1 MSSSSDQI
9 AHIAAA
15 VPALPPPEAPEELH
29 SLARTYGGS
38 LLNYHRVVAQALG
51 ILEAQAGLVRS
62 LATPTD
68 ELSSTD
74 RCLIGLMAAIADE
87 CPYLG
92 QMVRFN
98 LRSVAGED
106 SLPAEE
112 TITGLWEGFD
122 QPPADGRIREI
133 CRYARRVA
141 SNPRAVTP
149 EDFSRLR
156 GVGLSEPAI
165 LEIVQ
170 IVAYCRYVAVTIQG
184 LGIQSD
190 LDEESLN
197 RRLANVRQPS

>member
-1 MSSSSDQI
+1 MSPSSDQI
-9 AHIAAA
+9 ALIAAA
-15 VPALPPPEAPEELH
+15 MPALPPPEAPEELH
-29 SLARTYGGS
+29 NLARTYGGS

-51 ILEAQAGLVRS
+51 ILEAQAGLVRT

-74 RCLIGLMAAIADE
+74 RCLIGLMTAIADE

-98 LRSVAGED
+98 LQSIAGQD
-106 SLPAEE
+106 ALPSEE

-122 QPPADGRIREI
+122 HPPANGRVREI

-149 EDFSRLR
+149 EDFTRLR
-156 GVGLSEPAI
+156 GVGLSEAAI

-190 LDEESLN
+190 LDEDSLN
-197 RRLANVRQPS
+197 RRLASLRQPG